1 MDIGSTISICSAP
14 CSFNAVRIRFALD
27 SFMINNVLSNSI
39 CNFLYISA
47 LLVRGNLHKEFL
59 SKEIIVRINP
69 GKKIPDAQKIPVA
82 GFFEKILFDE
92 CICMRATKA
101 KKSLQ
106 TRSESEFAGL
116 ILPESPQKELRT
128 ASSASDQADL

>member
-1 MDIGSTISICSAP
+1 
-14 CSFNAVRIRFALD
+14 
-27 SFMINNVLSNSI
+27 MINNVLSNSI

-82 GFFEKILFDE
+82 GFHKNILLYRIYLYAGNEGEKVTANPK
-92 CICMRATKA
+92 C
-101 KKSLQ
+101 
-106 TRSESEFAGL
+106 EFAGL
-116 ILPESPQKELRT
+116 ILPESPGEKIRT